1 MALAKKV
8 CFKRNAAKLLARM
21 GNQRNVEIGDHC
33 QSGCCIQATALY
45 IGKVCII
52 AVGNMANAVRPA
64 DSEHPVFS
72 RCVRGKPI

>member
-1 MALAKKV
+1 MIVVRVGAVYKPLRCTGA
-8 CFKRNAAKLLARM
+8 
-21 GNQRNVEIGDHC
+21 NQYTGP
-33 QSGCCIQATALY
+33 AY